1 MTIRELIQKS
11 TEHLLRI
18 ITQPRSELTRWQRA
32 ARFTY
37 DLGRTGAQQLRR
49 DRASQ
54 MAAALAYRTLFS
66 LLPILAVG
74 TALVRA
80 FSGQEQFLSLLED
93 GMRAANF
100 ESIMMASRDSAETT
114 TLIEWL
120 LPLAEHAASRNLAA
134 VGWVGLCVLIY
145 AALSFVVTIENSF
158 NSICQAVEGRSWVR
172 RVPMYWFVL

>member
-74 TALVRA
+74 TALGGV
-80 FSGQEQFLSLLED
+80 
-93 GMRAANF
+93 M
-100 ESIMMASRDSAETT
+100 
-114 TLIEWL
+114 TL
-120 LPLAEHAASRNLAA
+120 
-134 VGWVGLCVLIY
+134 VGLMLC
-145 AALSFVVTIENSF
+145 AGAL
-158 NSICQAVEGRSWVR
+158 GLLG
-172 RVPMYWFVL
+172 WFLLF